1 MKKDIYIIRNTINN
15 KCYVGQSVDY
25 KTRFRKHKEEARRNN
40 FHYKSYLYNAM
51 NTLGIENF
59 YVELLESQ
67 IEDYNEKEIYYIKK
81 FNTLR
86 PNGYNLAAGGN
97 WYPNLKGIEH
107 HSATVTSQ
115 EDLEAIY
122 DELLNSEYTTNEIAN
137 HYNIS
142 PDTVRK
148 INSGV
153 VYTQEGF
160 NYPLRELTLS
170 SKKLERLTYDLKYSN
185 LTYAELSDLYK
196 ISISQVKAINAGKA
210 WYRHYLKYPLREMVF
225 CNRYGVVE
233 KIQKDL
239 LSTNL
244 SIEGLSKKYNC
255 STITIRRINNG
266 ETHKNEQLQ
275 YPLRK
280 FNKLSS
286 TDVKEIHKLLI
297 ENQKS
302 INEISAQY
310 NVSNATIKRMNSGVT
325 KKYFD
330 PTLTYP
336 LRPM

>member
-51 NTLGIENF
+51 NTLGIKNF

-67 IEDYNEKEIYYIKK
+67 VEDYNEKEIYYIKK

-86 PNGYNLAAGGN
+86 PNGYNLADGGN

-115 EDLEAIY
+115 EDLDAIY
-122 DELLNSEYTTNEIAN
+122 DELLNSEYTPNDIAK
-137 HYNIS
+137 HYGIS

-153 VYTQEGF
+153 IYTQEGF
-160 NYPLRELTLS
+160 NYPLRELILS

-196 ISISQVKAINAGKA
+196 ISINQVKAINAGKA

-225 CNRYGVVE
+225 CNRYGEVE

-244 SIEGLSKKYNC
+244 SIEALSKKYNC
-255 STITIRRINNG
+255 STNTIRRINNG
-266 ETHKNEQLQ
+266 ETHKNKQLQ

-280 FNKLSS
+280 LNKLSS
-286 TDVKEIHKLLI
+286 TDVKEIHILLI

-310 NVSNATIKRMNSGVT
+310 NVSNATIKRINSGVT